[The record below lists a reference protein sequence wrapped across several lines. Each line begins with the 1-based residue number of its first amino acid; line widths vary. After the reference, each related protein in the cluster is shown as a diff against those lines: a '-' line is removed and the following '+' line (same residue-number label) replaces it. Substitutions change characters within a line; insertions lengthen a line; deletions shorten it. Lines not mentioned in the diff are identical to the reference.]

1 MARFPF
7 DPLPDGFVLGKPV
20 DRHSYDEKEIYEL
33 EKRGDLIIT
42 RKRDGWKIYATIKGG
57 TVRLYTAGGNEID
70 GRLDHVKKDLLA
82 CKIPS
87 PALIAGEGVIDIIHD
102 DIGKVGSIFNA
113 NLKRSLELQKE
124 YGKIRFMP
132 FGLIHWGGRS
142 VISDPYEKNL
152 SRLGSA
158 LCHFYELVRAGL
170 TYITPIHILTMSF
183 DEAKKLVV
191 EKGWEGLVLYDRNFA
206 NNFVLDGTS
215 PDRPSGCYKWKPIF
229 EDDFIARSW
238 IPSPKNPSVVK
249 DVVLFQKDPATG
261 KEFLCG
267 KFGTFSKK
275 LKKELADDSKYP
287 FVIQLEFDARYPKS
301 GKIRGPRYVRIRTD
315 KRVED
320 CISPKSYPVK

>member
-20 DRHSYDEKEIYEL
+20 DRHSYDERMIYEL
-33 EKRGDLIIT
+33 EQRGDLIIT
-42 RKRDGWKIYATIKGG
+42 RKRDGWKIYTAINRGR
-57 TVRLYTAGGNEID
+57 VRLYTAGGSEID
-70 GRLDHVKKDLLA
+70 ERLDHVKNDLL
-82 CKIPS
+82 CCDVPS
-87 PALIAGEGVIDIIHD
+87 PALIAGEGIIDIIHD

-113 NLKRSLELQKE
+113 NLKRSLELQEE

-132 FGLIHWGGRS
+132 FGLVHWGGKS
-142 VISDPYEKNL
+142 VIGDPYEKNL
-152 SRLGSA
+152 ARLGPVLSR
-158 LCHFYELVRAGL
+158 FYGSTKGRL

-183 DEAKKLVV
+183 DEAKKLVI

-206 NNFVLDGTS
+206 NSFVLDGTS
-215 PDRPSGCYKWKPIF
+215 PDRPSGCYKWKPVF

-238 IPSPKNPSVVK
+238 IPSPKDPLAVR
-249 DVVLFQKDPATG
+249 DVMLFQKDPITG
-261 KEFLCG
+261 KEFPCG

-301 GKIRGPRYVRIRTD
+301 GKIRSPRYVRIRTD
-315 KRVED
+315 KKVED
-320 CISPKSYPVK
+320 CIAPKSYPVR